1 MLKTRIIT
9 AIVLLAILLPVL
21 FLLPPIYFGALV
33 ALVLVLAS
41 WEWWRLI
48 FPDHSRLAIAYAIA
62 TLLHMLIWIF
72 VINLAW
78 IHYLIASLAIVWLFF
93 VPYLMSQTTR
103 LNLATYAP
111 WLAVFG
117 FFLIPG
123 LWFSVMHIRSF
134 GLPFLLSVFLIVWG
148 ADIGAYFAG
157 KLFGKNKLAPQLSP
171 GKTIEGAIGGL
182 AAVLLMAALS
192 LIYEIPGIFLTLYEL
207 GGLLTLGSLVIALV
221 ALSIMG
227 DLFESQLK
235 RLAGVK
241 DSSNLLPGHG
251 GILDR
256 IDALMPVLP
265 VTAILLILLAQ

>member
-9 AIVLLAILLPVL
+9 AVVLLAILLPVL
-21 FLLPPIYFGALV
+21 FLLPPVYFSALV
-33 ALVLVLAS
+33 ALVLVLGA

-48 FPDHSRLAIAYAIA
+48 YPNQPRWSIAYAIA
-62 TLLHMLIWIF
+62 TLLHMLIWLF
-72 VINLAW
+72 FINIAW
-78 IHYLIASLAIVWLFF
+78 AHHLIAALAIVWLFF
-93 VPYLMSQTTR
+93 VPYLMAQTTR
-103 LNLATYAP
+103 LNLGTYAP

-117 FFLIPG
+117 IFLMPG
-123 LWFSVMHIRSF
+123 LWFSVMYLRSL
-134 GLPFLLSVFLIVWG
+134 GLLFLLSVFLIVWG

-171 GKTIEGAIGGL
+171 GKTIEGAVGGL
-182 AAVLLMAALS
+182 VLVLMMATIS
-192 LIYEIPGIFLTLYEL
+192 IIYEIPSIFATLYEL
-207 GGLLTLGSLVIALV
+207 GGGLTLGSIVIALV

-241 DSSNLLPGHG
+241 DSSGLLPGHG

-265 VTAILLILLAQ
+265 VTTILLILLAQ

>member
-1 MLKTRIIT
+1 
-9 AIVLLAILLPVL
+9 
-21 FLLPPIYFGALV
+21 
-33 ALVLVLAS
+33 
-41 WEWWRLI
+41 
-48 FPDHSRLAIAYAIA
+48 
-62 TLLHMLIWIF
+62 
-72 VINLAW
+72 
-78 IHYLIASLAIVWLFF
+78 
-93 VPYLMSQTTR
+93 
-103 LNLATYAP
+103 
-111 WLAVFG
+111 
-117 FFLIPG
+117 
-123 LWFSVMHIRSF
+123 
-134 GLPFLLSVFLIVWG
+134 VWG

-182 AAVLLMAALS
+182 AAVLLMAGLS
-192 LIYEIPGIFLTLYEL
+192 VIYEIPGIFLTLYEL

-265 VTAILLILLAQ
+265 VIAILLIVLAQ

>member
-33 ALVLVLAS
+33 AFVLVLAA
-41 WEWWRLI
+41 WEWCRLI
-48 FPDHSRLAIAYAIA
+48 FPNQSRWAIAYAIA
-62 TLLHMLIWIF
+62 TLLHILIWIF
-72 VINLAW
+72 FINLAW
-78 IHYLIASLAIVWLFF
+78 IHYLIAALAIVWVLF

-103 LNLATYAP
+103 LNLATYAA

-117 FFLIPG
+117 FFLMPG
-123 LWFSVMHIRSF
+123 LWFSVMHLRSL

-148 ADIGAYFAG
+148 ADIGAYFVG

-182 AAVLLMAALS
+182 AAVLFMAGLS
-192 LIYEIPGIFLTLYEL
+192 VIYEIPSIFLTLYEL
-207 GGLLTLGSLVIALV
+207 GGVITLGSLVIALV
-221 ALSIMG
+221 ALSVMG

-251 GILDR
+251 GVLDR

-265 VTAILLILLAQ
+265 VTATILMLLAQ